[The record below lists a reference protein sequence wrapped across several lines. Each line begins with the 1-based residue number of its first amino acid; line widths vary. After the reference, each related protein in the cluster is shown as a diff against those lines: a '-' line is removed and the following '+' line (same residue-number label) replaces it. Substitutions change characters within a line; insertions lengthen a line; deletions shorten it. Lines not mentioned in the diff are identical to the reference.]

1 MSLKREK
8 MSQFD
13 KQVGGEHYKKM
24 AIQPLEF
31 IAKNNLDFFQG
42 NVIKYI
48 LRYKDKNGV
57 EDLRKAIHFI
67 EMMIEMMENET

>member
-1 MSLKREK
+1 

-13 KQVGGEHYKKM
+13 IQVGGDHYKKM
-24 AIQPLEF
+24 PIQPLEF
-31 IAKNNLDFFQG
+31 IAKNDLDFFQG
-42 NVIKYI
+42 NVIKYV

-67 EMMIEMMENET
+67 EMMIEMMEDET